1 MPRRKFSR
9 RLMEHEEYKELLALE
24 AVGALSSEESRSLG
38 AHLSTCAE
46 CRREA
51 AQMRDAATSL
61 AYMVAPVAPPVHLRA
76 RVLDAVKALKS
87 EAENVIDIED
97 ADEKSGESSGTFDGG
112 PLRAASKDGTWQL
125 LASRPPLMYGA
136 LAAALVLA
144 VLTVASAMLWN
155 RSSEYE
161 AQVIR
166 LSEDAN
172 KSRAETAR
180 LSEEAERA
188 RSEAERAREVREML
202 GAPGARLIHLAG
214 TDSAP
219 GARASMVFEPTTGRA
234 LLLASALPPPPAGK
248 AYQLWYIAGGPPQP
262 GGTFT
267 TDREGGSVMRDQ
279 APAEGRNASV
289 FVVTLEPA
297 GGVKAPTG
305 SKYLLGSAS

>member
-1 MPRRKFSR
+1 
-9 RLMEHEEYKELLALE
+9 MEHEEYKELLALE
-24 AVGALSSEESRSLG
+24 AVGALSGEESRSLG

-61 AYMVAPVAPPVHLRA
+61 AYMVAPVAPPTHLRA

-97 ADEKSGESSGTFDGG
+97 ADEKSGEDSRTFDGG
-112 PLRAASKDGTWQL
+112 ASRAASKYGTWQL

-219 GARASMVFEPTTGRA
+219 GARASMIFEPTSGRA

-267 TDREGGSVMRDQ
+267 TDREGGSMMRDL
-279 APAEGRNASV
+279 APAGGRNASV

-305 SKYLLGSAS
+305 DKYLLGSAS

>member
-1 MPRRKFSR
+1 
-9 RLMEHEEYKELLALE
+9 MEHEEYKELLALE
-24 AVGALSSEESRSLG
+24 AVGALSGEESRALG
-38 AHLSTCAE
+38 AHLATCAE

-51 AQMRDAATSL
+51 PQMLDAVSSL
-61 AYMVAPVAPPVHLRA
+61 AYIAAPVVPPAYLRA
-76 RVLDAVKALKS
+76 RVLDAVKALKP
-87 EAENVIDIED
+87 EAEDVVEIDD
-97 ADEKSGESSGTFDGG
+97 TDEKSGEGSRTFDGG
-112 PLRAASKDGTWQL
+112 ASRAASKYGTWQL

-136 LAAALVLA
+136 LAAALVFA
-144 VLTVASAMLWN
+144 VLAGASALLWN
-155 RSSEYE
+155 RSNEYR

-172 KSRAETAR
+172 KSRAEAAR
-180 LSEEAERA
+180 LSVEAERA
-188 RSEAERAREVREML
+188 RSEAARAREVQEML
-202 GAPGARLIHLAG
+202 GAPGARLVHLAG
-214 TDSAP
+214 TDVAP
-219 GARASMVFEPTTGRA
+219 GARASMVFEPASGRA

-279 APAEGRNASV
+279 APDEARKASV

-305 SKYLLGSAS
+305 DKYLLGSAS

>member
-1 MPRRKFSR
+1 
-9 RLMEHEEYKELLALE
+9 MEHEEYKELLALE
-24 AVGALSSEESRSLG
+24 AVGALGGEESRALG
-38 AHLSTCAE
+38 AHLATCAE

-51 AQMRDAATSL
+51 AQMLDAASSL
-61 AYMVAPVAPPVHLRA
+61 AYSVAPVAPPAHLRA
-76 RVLDAVKALKS
+76 RVLDAVRALKS
-87 EAENVIDIED
+87 EPEDIIDIDD
-97 ADEKSGESSGTFDGG
+97 ADEKSDGDSRTFDGG
-112 PLRAASKDGTWQL
+112 ASRAASKYGTWQL

-144 VLTVASAMLWN
+144 VLAVASAMLWN
-155 RSSEYE
+155 RGSEYE

-180 LSEEAERA
+180 LSEEAEKA
-188 RSEAERAREVREML
+188 RSEAESAREVREML
-202 GAPGARLIHLAG
+202 GAPGARLVHLAG
-214 TDSAP
+214 TDAAP
-219 GARASMVFEPTTGRA
+219 GARASMVFEPATGRA

-248 AYQLWYIAGGPPQP
+248 AYQIWYIAGGPPQP

-267 TDREGGSVMRDQ
+267 TDREGGSVIRDQ
-279 APAEGRNASV
+279 APAEGRKASL

-305 SKYLLGSAS
+305 DKYLLGSAS